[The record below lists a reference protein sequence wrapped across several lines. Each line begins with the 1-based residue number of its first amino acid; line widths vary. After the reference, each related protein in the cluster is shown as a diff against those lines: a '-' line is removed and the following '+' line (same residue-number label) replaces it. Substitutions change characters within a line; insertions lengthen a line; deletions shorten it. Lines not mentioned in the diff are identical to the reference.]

1 MESTWLYAVGS
12 VLAVSAVSF
21 FGALTLALNAEHLKK
36 ILLYLVSFSA
46 GAFFGDVFFHI
57 LPEVSEGGFTLQISL
72 WILVGILFSFAIE
85 KVIRWRHCHHEPSED
100 HPHPVAIMN
109 LIGDGVHNFVD
120 GLIIGASYLV
130 SIPVGIATTAAVVF
144 HEIPQEIGDFGVLLH
159 GGFSRGKALLFN
171 FVTALTAILGAVLA
185 LLLAGQI
192 EGLTLIILP
201 FAAGNFL
208 YIAGSDLIPEL
219 HDHVSV
225 KSSLLQFM
233 IFVLGIAAMALLLLL
248 E

>member
-1 MESTWLYAVGS
+1 MVWLYAIGS
-12 VLAVSAVSF
+12 VVLVSLVSF
-21 FGALTLALNAEHLKK
+21 IGAFTLALNTEHLKR

-57 LPEVSEGGFTLQISL
+57 LPEVSADGFTLQISC

-85 KVIRWRHCHHEPSED
+85 KVIRWRHCHLDATEQ

-130 SIPVGIATTAAVVF
+130 SVPVGVATTAAVVF

-159 GGFSRGKALLFN
+159 GGFTKWKALFFN
-171 FVTALTAILGAVLA
+171 FLTALTAIAGAVVA
-185 LLLAGQI
+185 LILAGRV
-192 EGLTLIILP
+192 EHLAMIILP

-225 KSSLLQFM
+225 KSSLLQFIM
-233 IFVLGIAAMALLLLL
+233 FTLGIAAMATLLLL